1 MPQRRHVPASLVALL
16 AALTLFA
23 LLLVSV
29 LMLEGIRASRPSV
42 AHTRQVQAEL
52 SRARGTLADAETGQR
67 GFLLTDDLT
76 YLEPFTTA
84 DATMAATLA
93 ELKRLTADD
102 PVQFRSVLDLERIAL
117 GNLAG
122 LRSTI
127 ELYQD
132 GDRAAAL
139 DVVRSND
146 GKVQMD
152 QARRLIADMR
162 AQEDQRLED
171 RSAALR
177 RNFDRAMWLD
187 AGAGLGLLAL
197 GFALFSIHRDIARR
211 EVLEK
216 ALREETTFQQ
226 QFIGI
231 LGHDLRNPLMA
242 IAMSASQLRGLSGKE
257 STIVTRI
264 ASSAA
269 RMSRMI
275 DQLLDLTRARMG
287 DSLPVQ
293 PRPGINLS
301 DVVTSVVDE
310 LQTAHPEA
318 HLKVELENDV
328 QGNWDP
334 DRISQVISNL
344 VGNAILHG
352 DGIVAVRVRRSN
364 GSATLEVHNG
374 GAPIPVEVLPRIF
387 EPFRRAARD
396 GGTDAHGLGLG
407 LFIAEQIV
415 TAHGGS
421 IEVRSRDGE
430 GTLFA
435 VGLPLTRG

>member
-152 QARRLIADMR
+152 QARRLIA
-162 AQEDQRLED
+162 E
-171 RSAALR
+171 
-177 RNFDRAMWLD
+177 
-187 AGAGLGLLAL
+187 
-197 GFALFSIHRDIARR
+197 
-211 EVLEK
+211 
-216 ALREETTFQQ
+216 
-226 QFIGI
+226 
-231 LGHDLRNPLMA
+231 
-242 IAMSASQLRGLSGKE
+242 RG
-257 STIVTRI
+257 
-264 ASSAA
+264 SAA
-269 RMSRMI
+269 RGPFG
-275 DQLLDLTRARMG
+275 RAAPKLR
-287 DSLPVQ
+287 
-293 PRPGINLS
+293 PR
-301 DVVTSVVDE
+301 
-310 LQTAHPEA
+310 H
-318 HLKVELENDV
+318 
-328 QGNWDP
+328 
-334 DRISQVISNL
+334 
-344 VGNAILHG
+344 
-352 DGIVAVRVRRSN
+352 VARRGRRS
-364 GSATLEVHNG
+364 
-374 GAPIPVEVLPRIF
+374 
-387 EPFRRAARD
+387 RAL
-396 GGTDAHGLGLG
+396 GPGLR
-407 LFIAEQIV
+407 FVQ
-415 TAHGGS
+415 H
-421 IEVRSRDGE
+421 
-430 GTLFA
+430 
-435 VGLPLTRG
+435 PP

>member
-132 GDRAAAL
+132 GDRAAAP

-146 GKVQMD
+146 RQVQMD

-171 RSAALR
+171 RSATPR
-177 RNFDRAMWLD
+177 RNFDRAIGLD
-187 AGAGLGLLAL
+187 AG
-197 GFALFSIHRDIARR
+197 
-211 EVLEK
+211 
-216 ALREETTFQQ
+216 
-226 QFIGI
+226 
-231 LGHDLRNPLMA
+231 
-242 IAMSASQLRGLSGKE
+242 
-257 STIVTRI
+257 
-264 ASSAA
+264 
-269 RMSRMI
+269 
-275 DQLLDLTRARMG
+275 
-287 DSLPVQ
+287 
-293 PRPGINLS
+293 
-301 DVVTSVVDE
+301 
-310 LQTAHPEA
+310 
-318 HLKVELENDV
+318 
-328 QGNWDP
+328 
-334 DRISQVISNL
+334 
-344 VGNAILHG
+344 
-352 DGIVAVRVRRSN
+352 
-364 GSATLEVHNG
+364 
-374 GAPIPVEVLPRIF
+374 
-387 EPFRRAARD
+387 
-396 GGTDAHGLGLG
+396 
-407 LFIAEQIV
+407 
-415 TAHGGS
+415 
-421 IEVRSRDGE
+421 
-430 GTLFA
+430 
-435 VGLPLTRG
+435 